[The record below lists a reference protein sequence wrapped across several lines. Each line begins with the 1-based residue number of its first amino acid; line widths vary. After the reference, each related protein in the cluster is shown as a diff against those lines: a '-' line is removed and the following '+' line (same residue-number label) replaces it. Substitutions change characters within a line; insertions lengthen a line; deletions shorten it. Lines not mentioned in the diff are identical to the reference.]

1 VTAMSSAPQAPE
13 FPVAAPKKFKPP
25 RTPML
30 PRWLT
35 MARTAVRMMVHDRL
49 KMLGTLFG
57 VVFAVIL
64 CLQQLGVM
72 FGLIHR
78 NTMLVVESGADI
90 WLVPPSTEALQPGKP
105 LTDSVLL
112 AARVHPDVLIAEP
125 LIYGAGTVSLPTGG
139 AEAVTLIGT
148 RWPYRLG
155 GPWTM
160 VAGDRMALAEPDTLI
175 FEDSKR
181 EQFGGLNMNSLR
193 ELNGRQIR
201 VGGFTWGAIAF
212 AAPYTFADF
221 ELARELTRTPAAQMS
236 FVLIKLRPGADA
248 TRVAAELD
256 AQLPEIDALT
266 RQQFSGKIT
275 KNLLAGPIGG
285 SFGIST
291 FFGLVIGF
299 FIVALLMFSSVL
311 DNLREFGTLKA
322 IGCTNRDLTRL
333 ILTQSILYALIGSFI
348 GLSLITTL
356 AQKISS
362 AQFFMIV
369 PMPLVFIVPAVMLA
383 MCLTASTLALLR
395 IRSLEPA
402 MVFR

>member
-1 VTAMSSAPQAPE
+1 MSTATKTKAFPAPAPR
-13 FPVAAPKKFKPP
+13 AFKPP
-25 RTPML
+25 RTSIL
-30 PRWLT
+30 SRWLT
-35 MARTAVRMMVHDRL
+35 MSRTAVRMMVHDRL

-72 FGLIHR
+72 FGLIYR
-78 NTMLVVESGADI
+78 NTMFVTESGADV

-105 LTDSVLL
+105 LSESVLL
-112 AARVHPDVLIAEP
+112 AARVHPDILAAEP
-125 LIYGAGTVSLPTGG
+125 LIYGAATVSLPTGG
-139 AEAVTLIGT
+139 GEPLTLIGT
-148 RWPYRLG
+148 RWPYTLG
-155 GPWTM
+155 GPWSM
-160 VAGDRMALAEPDTLI
+160 VAEDRMVLAQPDTLI

-181 EQFGGLNMNSLR
+181 EQFGGLNINSLR
-193 ELNGRQIR
+193 EVNGRQIR

-221 ELARELTRTPAAQMS
+221 ELARELTNTPAAQMS
-236 FVLIKLRPGADA
+236 FVLIKVRPGADPA
-248 TRVAAELD
+248 KVAADLD
-256 AQLPEIDALT
+256 ASLPEIDALT
-266 RQQFSGKIT
+266 STQFQGKIT

-333 ILTQSILYALIGSFI
+333 ILTQSVLYALIGSLI
-348 GLSLITTL
+348 GLAMITSL

-362 AQFFMIV
+362 AQFFMII
-369 PMPLVFIVPAVMLA
+369 PIQLVFIVPAVMLA